1 MIRSQQASCPVF
13 KPRIRD
19 QPWLNERLHQILSR
33 NPAMIPTPDLSH
45 LTTKDYDHVYEPAE
59 DTFLFLDALEEDAES
74 LKNMHAS
81 ICLEVGSGSGCVT
94 SFIGKILGPSKRN
107 NWLFAVYLCTD
118 INPHACNCTRLT
130 GLQNTYLPIK
140 KVDINPVNGSLA
152 TPFQSRLVHSV
163 DVILFN
169 PPYVPTPEEEA
180 LIAQT
185 SKDIGGAWAGGW
197 DGMRV
202 TNIFL
207 QAVEGLLSEKG
218 RFYLV
223 ALKENNVPQILKTM
237 KDVHNLTGKASLH
250 RPFDTFVVVNI
261 HEINR

>member
-1 MIRSQQASCPVF
+1 
-13 KPRIRD
+13 
-19 QPWLNERLHQILSR
+19 
-33 NPAMIPTPDLSH
+33 MIPTPDLSH

-81 ICLEVGSGSGCVT
+81 ICLEVGPGSGCVT
-94 SFIGKILGPSKRN
+94 GFIGKILGPSV
-107 NWLFAVYLCTD
+107 LYLCTD

-130 GLQNTYLPIK
+130 GLQN
-140 KVDINPVNGSLA
+140 KVDIDPVNGSLA
-152 TPFQSRLVHSV
+152 TPFQSRLAHSV

-197 DGMRV
+197 DGLRV

-237 KDVHNLTGKASLH
+237 KDVHNLTGKVILERRAGREYLYILCFT
-250 RPFDTFVVVNI
+250 R
-261 HEINR
+261 